1 MAEKRV
7 RRKFIDI
14 IIDKL
19 EDRYA
24 DVDSS
29 KKATLFKNVKS
40 IIDELE
46 DLKTQ
51 SKKSKLTKAKI
62 NRLSKFSKEELEEY
76 LKSIK

>member
-7 RRKFIDI
+7 RRKFVDI

-19 EDRYA
+19 EDRYT
-24 DVDSS
+24 DIDSS
-29 KKATLFKNVKS
+29 KKATLFESVKS
-40 IIDELE
+40 IIDKLE
-46 DLKTQ
+46 DLKAQ

-62 NRLSKFSKEELEEY
+62 NRLAKFSKEELEEY

>member
-19 EDRYA
+19 EDRYT

-46 DLKTQ
+46 DLKAQ

>member
-7 RRKFIDI
+7 RRKFVDI
-14 IIDKL
+14 IIDKF

-40 IIDELE
+40 IIAELE
-46 DLKTQ
+46 DLKAQ

>member
-7 RRKFIDI
+7 RRKFVDI

-46 DLKTQ
+46 DLKAQ